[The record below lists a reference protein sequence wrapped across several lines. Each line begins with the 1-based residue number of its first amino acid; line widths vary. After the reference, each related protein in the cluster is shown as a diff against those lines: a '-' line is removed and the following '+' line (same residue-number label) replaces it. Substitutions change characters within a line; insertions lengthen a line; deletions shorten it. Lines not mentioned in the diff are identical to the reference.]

1 MRRIPKNN
9 TVNYSGLNNKT
20 STILFVSAVFR
31 SEKLQASAKLEVILH
46 QVCRREQNDI
56 VNIKNTDLKNV
67 LYLLLSLAEG
77 KLEKQTKI

>member
-1 MRRIPKNN
+1 MPKNN

-31 SEKLQASAKLEVILH
+31 SEVILH